1 MKKRITQ
8 ISVSMMATLA
18 VAAAVAAPA
27 SAYESVNAASN
38 PVSSADDRSSA
49 GGTSVN
55 AILSES
61 RSVAGERVYVSTPN
75 AILGSRNVGDS
86 VAQTPTS
93 SGSTGFDWS
102 DALIG
107 AAGALVLV
115 LFTGGAMV
123 LVRHRRGPRVQ
134 PTV

>member
-1 MKKRITQ
+1 MTRIRQ
-8 ISVSMMATLA
+8 ITISMMATLA
-18 VAAAVAAPA
+18 VAAAVATPA

-38 PVSSADDRSSA
+38 PASSADDRSSA
-49 GGTSVN
+49 DGTSVN

-61 RSVAGERVYVSTPN
+61 TPVASERVYVSTPN
-75 AILGSRNVGDS
+75 AILGSRNVGES
-86 VAQTPTS
+86 VFQAPVAS
-93 SGSTGFDWS
+93 ESTGFDWS

-107 AAGALVLV
+107 AGGALVLV

>member
-1 MKKRITQ
+1 MKRTMQVTI
-8 ISVSMMATLA
+8 SMMATLA
-18 VAAAVAAPA
+18 VTVAVAAPA
-27 SAYESVNAASN
+27 SAYTSVNAAAN
-38 PVSSADDRSSA
+38 PASSADDRSSA
-49 GGTSVN
+49 DGTSVN

-61 RSVAGERVYVSTPN
+61 TPVASERVDVSTPN
-75 AILGSRNVGDS
+75 AILGSSNAGEPV
-86 VAQTPTS
+86 VETFVS

-107 AAGALVLV
+107 AGGALVLV

-123 LVRHRRGPRVQ
+123 LVRHRRGPHVQ